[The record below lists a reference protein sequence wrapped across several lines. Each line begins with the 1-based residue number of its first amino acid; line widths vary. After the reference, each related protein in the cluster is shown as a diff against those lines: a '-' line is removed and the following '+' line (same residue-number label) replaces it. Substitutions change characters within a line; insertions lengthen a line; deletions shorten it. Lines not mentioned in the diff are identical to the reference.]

1 MTSKFSICKALPSLK
16 ASILKKEFIKLR
28 GNSAFKINLKDLF
41 LLFKRFE
48 GVILIITSFSGI
60 FTNINFP
67 LMEK

>member
-1 MTSKFSICKALPSLK
+1 MTSKFCICKAFPSLK
-16 ASILKKEFIKLR
+16 ASILKKEFIKLS
-28 GNSAFKINLKDLF
+28 GNSAFKINLKALF
-41 LLFKRFE
+41 LLFKMVE